1 MARRRDTNTLRKS
14 VSALAR
20 ELYKGTKEG
29 EEVSY
34 QKSREETRL
43 GKGSVSMAALGC

>member
-1 MARRRDTNTLRKS
+1 M
-14 VSALAR
+14 AR

-34 QKSREETRL
+34 EVSREETRL
-43 GKGSVSMAALGC
+43 SGGSVTMAALGC

>member
-1 MARRRDTNTLRKS
+1 M
-14 VSALAR
+14 AR

-34 QKSREETRL
+34 EISKEETIL
-43 GKGSVSMAALGC
+43 SGGSITMAALGC